1 MNVEAK
7 EVKNLCFAVV
17 ESNGVLYSVS
27 EHGAVY
33 YGSFGCGEHVDS
45 DDMSDMEWFAIQK
58 AGLQLIK
65 EVRE

>member
-7 EVKNLCFAVV
+7 EVKNLCYAVV
-17 ESNGVLYSVS
+17 ESNGTSYSVT
-27 EHGAVY
+27 EHGGVY
-33 YGSFGCGEHVDS
+33 YGSHGCGEHVDS
-45 DDMSDMEWFAIQK
+45 DDMSDAEWFAIQK